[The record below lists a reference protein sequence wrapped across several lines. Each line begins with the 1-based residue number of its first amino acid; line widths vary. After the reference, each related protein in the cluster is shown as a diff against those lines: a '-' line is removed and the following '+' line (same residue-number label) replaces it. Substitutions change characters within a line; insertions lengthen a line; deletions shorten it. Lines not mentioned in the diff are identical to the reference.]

1 MTQLAY
7 YRPPTLEVAL
17 KFLYEHGDDTCILA
31 GGTDVMVDVRSG
43 EMDKKYLMDVTGL
56 ESLQG
61 IEMMEGQLSIGA
73 LTTLSDIY
81 TSDLI
86 ADHAPTLKQ
95 CAAGF
100 ASRQIRNVATIGGN
114 VAHCSPCGDTIPPLL
129 VHEAKAVLAGNQGV
143 REIPVE
149 QIASGPYATALPSDE
164 MIVRFILKP
173 AKEMDL
179 TNFKKIGRRKALSIS
194 RISMAAMVRFSS
206 DDCIDFIR
214 FSLGAC
220 TPTPQRFSEIEALM
234 TGEKMS
240 EPLLWKAGKQLTD
253 QMFEITGRRS
263 SAIYKEPAI
272 QGLFFRLFSPLVN

>member
-7 YRPPTLEVAL
+7 YRPPSLETAL
-17 KFLYEHGDDTCILA
+17 EFLHEHGNDTCILA
-31 GGTDVMVDVRSG
+31 GGTDVMVDLRSG
-43 EMDKKYLMDVTGL
+43 EMDKKYLMDITCL
-56 ESLQG
+56 DALRG
-61 IEMMEGQLSIGA
+61 IEMMDDQLSIGA

-86 ADHAPTLKQ
+86 AAHAPTFKQ
-95 CAAGF
+95 CAASF
-100 ASRQIRNVATIGGN
+100 ASRQVRNVATIGGN
-114 VAHCSPCGDTIPPLL
+114 VAHCSPCGDTVPPLL
-129 VHEAKAVLAGNQGV
+129 VHEARAVLAGSHGL

-164 MIVRFILKP
+164 MIVRFLLKP

-194 RISMAAMVRFSS
+194 RISMAAMVRKTS
-206 DDCIDFIR
+206 DDRIDFVR

-220 TPTPQRFSEIEALM
+220 TPTPQRFNEIETLM
-234 TGEKMS
+234 TGEKIS
-240 EPLLWKAGKQLTD
+240 ELLLWKAGKLLTD

>member
-1 MTQLAY
+1 MTPLAY
-7 YRPPTLEVAL
+7 YNPPTLEAAL
-17 KFLYEHGDDTCILA
+17 EFLDDHGGDTCILA
-31 GGTDVMVDVRSG
+31 GGTDVMVDIRAN
-43 EMDKKYLMDVTGL
+43 EMDKKYLMDVTRL
-56 ESLQG
+56 EALQG
-61 IEMMEGQLSIGA
+61 IEMMEDRLSVGA

-86 ADHAPTLKQ
+86 AAHAPTLKQ

-100 ASRQIRNVATIGGN
+100 ASKQIRNVATIGGN
-114 VAHCSPCGDTIPPLL
+114 VAHCSPCGDTVPPLL
-129 VHEAKAVLAGNQGV
+129 VHEAMAVLAGTQGV

-194 RISMAAMVRFSS
+194 RISMAAMVRISS
-206 DDCIDFIR
+206 DDCIEFIR

-220 TPTPQRFSEIEALM
+220 TPIPQRFDEIETLM
-234 TGEKMS
+234 TGEKIS

-272 QGLFFRLFSPLVN
+272 QGLFYRLFSPLVN